1 MNKAEIV
8 SQLTEE
14 RKMHLQDVVSELQI
28 EVEELKNSLNT
39 AKVVEIK
46 MIVIKILEYIGILE
60 LARDFDETAIRKLI
74 FEEDIQ

>member
-46 MIVIKILEYIGILE
+46 IIVIRILEYIGILE
-60 LARDFDETAIRKLI
+60 LIRDFDETSIRKLI